1 MDCPH
6 KVGKY
11 YVGRMEFDTFKE
23 QFPCHG
29 LYDYH
34 SVSFELDDSGD
45 LVDINL
51 YDEQG
56 KVRDLD
62 ELDHSAEHA
71 LNCLIDDAKEEVAK
85 RTPLQDLLGVVG
97 EFNRAMEGEA

>member
-34 SVSFELDDSGD
+34 SVSFELDDS
-45 LVDINL
+45 
-51 YDEQG
+51 
-56 KVRDLD
+56 
-62 ELDHSAEHA
+62 
-71 LNCLIDDAKEEVAK
+71 
-85 RTPLQDLLGVVG
+85 
-97 EFNRAMEGEA
+97 